1 MSELSWKESFK
12 ILDQLKKN
20 NNREWFEVNKTE
32 FKKQQDAA
40 KKFFQEIERK
50 MQSFDD
56 ISDMK
61 MFRIYRDVR
70 FSNDKTPYKTHF
82 AASFTRKKPELKGG
96 YYAHFEPGNSFL
108 ATGFWNPE
116 KDDLLRIRKE
126 IELEGDRFSKIVQ
139 NKKVVQAWGSLKG
152 DQLKTAPKG
161 FDKDHPFVE
170 FLRFKQFIYTKS
182 IPDEMVFSSQLET
195 EILNSFQAIRP
206 FFDYM
211 SEVLTTNINGES
223 II

>member
-1 MSELSWKESFK
+1 MSELIWKESFK

-20 NNREWFEVNKTE
+20 NNREWFEDHKIE
-32 FKKQQDAA
+32 FKKHQDFV
-40 KKFFQEIERK
+40 KKFFQEVERK

-56 ISDMK
+56 ISGMK

-70 FSNDKTPYKTHF
+70 FSNDKIPYKTHF
-82 AASFTRKKPELKGG
+82 AASFTRRKPELRGG
-96 YYAHFEPGNSFL
+96 YYVHFEPGNSFL

-116 KDDLLRIRKE
+116 KEDLLRIRKE
-126 IELEGDRFSKIVQ
+126 IELDGEKFSKIVQ
-139 NKKVVQAWGSLKG
+139 NKKIVSSWGNLKG
-152 DQLKTAPKG
+152 DELKTAPKG
-161 FDKDHPFVE
+161 FDKNHDHIE
-170 FLRFKQFIYTKS
+170 FLRLKQFIYSKQ
-182 IPDEMVFSSQLET
+182 IPDEMVFSSGLEL
-195 EILNSFQAIRP
+195 EILNSFKAIRP

>member
-1 MSELSWKESFK
+1 MSELIWKESFK
-12 ILDQLKKN
+12 ILDKLKKN
-20 NNREWFEVNKTE
+20 NNREWFEDHKTE
-32 FKKQQDAA
+32 FKKHQDFA
-40 KKFFQEIERK
+40 KKFFQEVERK

-82 AASFTRKKPELKGG
+82 AASFTRRKPELRGG

-126 IELEGDRFSKIVQ
+126 IELDGEKFSKIVQ
-139 NKKVVQAWGSLKG
+139 NKKLVNAWGNLKG
-152 DQLKTAPKG
+152 EELKTAPKG
-161 FDKDHPFVE
+161 FDKNHDYVE
-170 FLRFKQFIYTKS
+170 FLRLKQFIYSKQ
-182 IPDEMVFSSQLET
+182 IPDEMVFSSGLES
-195 EILNSFQAIRP
+195 EILNSFKAIRP

-211 SEVLTTNINGES
+211 SEVLTSNINGES

>member
-1 MSELSWKESFK
+1 MSALIWEESFK

-20 NNREWFEVNKTE
+20 NNREWFEEHKTE
-32 FKKQQDAA
+32 FKKHQDAA
-40 KKFFQEIERK
+40 KKFFQEIEQK

-70 FSNDKTPYKTHF
+70 FSNDKTPFKTHF
-82 AASFTRKKPELKGG
+82 AASFTRRKPQLRGG
-96 YYAHFEPGNSFL
+96 YYVHLEPGNSFL

-126 IELEGDRFSKIVQ
+126 IELDGERFSKIVQ
-139 NKKVVQAWGSLKG
+139 NKKMVNAWGELKG
-152 DQLKTAPKG
+152 EALKTAPKG
-161 FDKDHPFVE
+161 FDKEHPFVE

-182 IPDEMVFSSQLET
+182 IPDEMVFSSQLEP

>member
-12 ILDQLKKN
+12 ILDQLRKN
-20 NNREWFEVNKTE
+20 NNREWFEQHKTE
-32 FKKQQDAA
+32 FKKQQDFA
-40 KKFFQEIERK
+40 KKFFQEIEQK

-82 AASFTRKKPELKGG
+82 AASFTRRKPELRGG
-96 YYAHFEPGNSFL
+96 YYVHLEPGNSFL

-126 IELEGDRFSKIVQ
+126 IEIEGERFSKVVQ
-139 NKKVVQAWGSLKG
+139 NKKVVNAWGDLKG
-152 DQLKTAPKG
+152 EALKTAPKG
-161 FDKDHPFVE
+161 FDKEHAYVE
-170 FLRFKQFIYTKS
+170 FLRLKQFIYTKP
-182 IPDEMVFSSQLET
+182 IPDEMIFSSQLET
-195 EILNSFQAIRP
+195 EILNSFEAIRP

-211 SEVLTTNINGES
+211 SEILTTNINGES